1 MRETATDHSALSST
15 KRRDA
20 DHPGLHNNSS
30 LSEPA
35 SLMQTTQLPLYADL
49 PTPEEIRRW
58 DEATETAFGIPP
70 LLLMENAARAAAEV
84 LKKHVPLMPDSKVL
98 VFMGKGNNGGD
109 GAALARLL
117 SDEAGCRVLVCLSA
131 PVDKLPSPAK
141 EHALI
146 AEKMGVLF
154 QPPSEAGEFSPAL
167 PEWLSPDVVVD
178 ALLGVGFHGE
188 LRARER
194 ALVRTM
200 NTLGKKAFLFALDI
214 PSGMNGHT
222 GKPQPECVCAHATV
236 CFEAAKPG
244 LCFPEAARYTGVL
257 SVRRIGVPLAVR
269 ERIPSSWALLAPRP
283 GDWVRPSSFRHKGD
297 AGRVLIIGGSAGM
310 AGAPMLAAQG
320 CLRAGAGLVHVAV
333 PKDLEAAARANFP
346 EVLSHPVGLDASWH
360 ERDSKV
366 LLELMRGLMPH
377 ALVIGPGMGRTP
389 AVRAILQTVLSET
402 GRPPAVLD
410 ADALWFFRSG
420 IDNTVENSLPLELC
434 GHNDILTPHP
444 GEMARML
451 PPSFFVDHAG
461 LPEGDEMPPAHASLV
476 QLDRPAAVHSFID
489 ACRAVLVLKGAGT
502 LIGSRGRPLTL
513 APFATPTLAVG
524 GSGDVLSGVCAA
536 LLASRLYSGFDAAC
550 LGVYLHGRAG
560 KLLEQTAPAG
570 HLAGEIAHTVPQVW
584 NELCGR

>member
-1 MRETATDHSALSST
+1 
-15 KRRDA
+15 
-20 DHPGLHNNSS
+20 
-30 LSEPA
+30 
-35 SLMQTTQLPLYADL
+35 MQTTQLPLYADL

-58 DEATETAFGIPP
+58 DEAAESAFGIPP

-84 LKKHVPLMPDSKVL
+84 LKKYVALMPDSKVL

-109 GAALARLL
+109 GVALARLL
-117 SDEAGCRVLVCLSA
+117 ADEVGCRVLVCRSA

-141 EHALI
+141 EHTLL
-146 AEKMGVLF
+146 AERMGVLF
-154 QPPSEAGEFSPAL
+154 QPLSEAGEFSPVS

-194 ALVRTM
+194 ALVQTM
-200 NTLGKKAFLFALDI
+200 NTLAARAFLFALDI
-214 PSGMNGHT
+214 PSGMNGYT
-222 GKPQPECVCAHATV
+222 GKPQPECVRAQATV

-257 SVRRIGVPLAVR
+257 SVCRIGIPLAVR

-283 GDWVRPSSFRHKGD
+283 GDWARPSSFRHKGD

-310 AGAPMLAAQG
+310 AGAPILAAQG

-333 PKDLEAAARANFP
+333 PKDLETAARANLP

-360 ERDSKV
+360 ERDSEAV
-366 LLELMRGLMPH
+366 LELMRGLMPH

-389 AVRAILQTVLSET
+389 AVRSILQALLSET
-402 GRPPAVLD
+402 ARPPAVLD

-420 IDNTVENSLPLELC
+420 MDNSVENSLPLDLC
-434 GHNDILTPHP
+434 GQNDILTPHP
-444 GEMARML
+444 GEMARIL
-451 PPSFFVDHAG
+451 PSSFFVDRAG
-461 LPEGDEMPPAHASLV
+461 LSESDETPPAHTALV
-476 QLDRPAAVHSFID
+476 QMDRPAAVRSFID

-502 LIGSRGRPLTL
+502 LIGSQGRPLTL
-513 APFATPTLAVG
+513 APFATSTLAVG

-536 LLASRLYSGFDAAC
+536 LLANRLYSGFDAAC

-560 KLLEQTAPAG
+560 ELLEQTALSG
-570 HLAGEIAHTVPQVW
+570 HLAGEIAHAVPRVW